1 MMGGPSWGYFWT
13 PCGEA
18 QRIAAMWR
26 SYLVDP
32 GGSLLQVMLQ
42 MLPDIR
48 NIQSLYT
55 ILHPWNPTS
64 RGALVTSR
72 KSLTALF
79 LSQQF
84 IGLKVFILFDYY
96 FRIQL
101 LKYHRNLIL

>member
-42 MLPDIR
+42 MLPDIYA
-48 NIQSLYT
+48 IFSPLYT
-55 ILHPWNPTS
+55 ILHPWNPTP

-72 KSLTALF
+72 KSMAALF
-79 LSQQF
+79 LSHQL
-84 IGLKVFILFDYY
+84 IALKVFKLFD
-96 FRIQL
+96 
-101 LKYHRNLIL
+101 